1 MKEENGLLK
10 IGVSEF
16 AIDQLGDIVF
26 VELVEKGC
34 SLQKGET
41 FGTIESVKA
50 VEEVYLP
57 FSGEVISVNEGV
69 IDNPEILQND
79 PIGEGWLVII
89 KPQSNFLLSELMNSI
104 IRDRS
109 TGCFI
114 IGPKNITAKINE
126 TFLVKLSTA
135 IAHLIGVPNHDAMA
149 GKYYARFHVKHEDSS
164 DSYLRKAYRNMDLH
178 TDAVSYTHLTL
189 PTKRIV

>member
-1 MKEENGLLK
+1 MPYKFPNYLRYADTHEYVKEENGLFK

-26 VELVEKGC
+26 VELVEKGTN
-34 SLQKGET
+34 LQKGET

-79 PIGEGWLVII
+79 PIGDGWLLII
-89 KPQSNFLLSELMNSI
+89 KSESNFLLNKLMNS
-104 IRDRS
+104 DEYKS
-109 TGCFI
+109 
-114 IGPKNITAKINE
+114 K
-126 TFLVKLSTA
+126 V
-135 IAHLIGVPNHDAMA
+135 VPN
-149 GKYYARFHVKHEDSS
+149 
-164 DSYLRKAYRNMDLH
+164 
-178 TDAVSYTHLTL
+178 
-189 PTKRIV
+189 